1 MSLVQVPT
9 SQSIFSLICLLV
21 VGTAVS
27 NFNLE
32 AFSKYN
38 LHIIPRVLSYL
49 SQTLPAFKA
58 LLKPLSLISPNFKY
72 HSFDMSLLL
81 VMIASPIAIYPFDA
95 YKPFNL
101 LPFITTPLTIIS
113 VPFLP

>member
-1 MSLVQVPT
+1 MLSLVQVPT
-9 SQSIFSLICLLV
+9 SQSVFSLIFLLAV
-21 VGTAVS
+21 ETAVS
-27 NFNLE
+27 NFILE
-32 AFSKYN
+32 AFPKYN

-72 HSFDMSLLL
+72 HNFDLSLLF
-81 VMIASPIAIYPFDA
+81 VMIASLIAICPFDT

-101 LPFITTPLTIIS
+101 LPFIAMPLTILS
-113 VPFLP
+113 VPF